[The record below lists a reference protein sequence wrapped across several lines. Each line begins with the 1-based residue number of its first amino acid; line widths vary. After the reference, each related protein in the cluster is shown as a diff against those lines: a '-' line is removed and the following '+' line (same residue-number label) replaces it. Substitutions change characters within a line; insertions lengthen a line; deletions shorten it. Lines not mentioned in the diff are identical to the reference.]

1 MQPTDGLIDFLLS
14 SVNKTVVVT
23 FKEDLD
29 KSLSGKLIGFD
40 ENVLL
45 LNPFDGNTPAKL
57 TDTPTFIDLESVCV
71 IAANQQEDFARY
83 ALAFDN
89 FRAEYAK
96 KLKRMRST
104 DTTETI

>member
-1 MQPTDGLIDFLLS
+1 MQPTDGLVNFLLE

-45 LNPFDGNTPAKL
+45 LNPSDGNTPSNL

-71 IAANQQEDFARY
+71 IAANQREDFERY

-96 KLKRMRST
+96 KLKRMRSNDAT
-104 DTTETI
+104 DAI